1 MKFKLLA
8 GAALAA
14 VFAASGASAQEGWYG
29 AIDLGANVIVL
40 HRIKFLIATESVIG
54 QRWPIR
60 TSDRLQSMSC
70 VRCPFGGMASEE

>member
-29 AIDLGANVIVL
+29 AVDNHGDDRRCNKKSALVRVPQEIDLCGRKCERRGKL
-40 HRIKFLIATESVIG
+40 H
-54 QRWPIR
+54 
-60 TSDRLQSMSC
+60 LQLM
-70 VRCPFGGMASEE
+70 FAG